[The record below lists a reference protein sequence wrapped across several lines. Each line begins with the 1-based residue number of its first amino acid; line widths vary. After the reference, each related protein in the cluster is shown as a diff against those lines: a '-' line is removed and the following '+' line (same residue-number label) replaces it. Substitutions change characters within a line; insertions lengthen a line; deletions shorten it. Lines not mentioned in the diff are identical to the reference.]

1 MNNPFTITLTFTS
14 DEEREF
20 LKQEAKA
27 LGLSVN
33 AYVWHLVIS
42 RAKAEDKTP
51 PERID
56 KRGKR

>member
-14 DEEREF
+14 DEERES
-20 LKQEAKA
+20 LKAQAKA
-27 LGLSVN
+27 NDESVN
-33 AYVWHLVIS
+33 AYVWRLYCED
-42 RAKAEDKTP
+42 AKRLGKTP